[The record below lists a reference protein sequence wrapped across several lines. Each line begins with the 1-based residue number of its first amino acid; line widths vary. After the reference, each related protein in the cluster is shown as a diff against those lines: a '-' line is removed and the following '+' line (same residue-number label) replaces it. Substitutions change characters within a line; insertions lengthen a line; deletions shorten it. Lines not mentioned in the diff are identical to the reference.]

1 MPEPPRLLLKIRS
14 VPQAKRPRQAFALG
28 AASYDL
34 EHLFDLPA
42 TPAGGLAAAPS
53 TPAGWYVGR
62 PRVEDGGSP
71 WDAAHAAVPR
81 GTAFAGADELLAIEP
96 DMEQSWLP
104 DLPGQRFELAP
115 GAQVCAFEDQRPAL
129 PEGNGFAWHL
139 GENYSGLKPARDTVM
154 ERGSDVI
161 IAHIDTGYDAAHKT
175 LPENLDK
182 DRQRNFVDAD
192 RPNDATD
199 QTPTGGILR
208 NRGHGTGTLSI
219 LAGRKLE
226 GIVPPG
232 DTRDYLGGAPKAKI
246 VPVRVADS
254 VVHFWTSAV
263 ARAFEYARTIGA
275 DVISMSMGGLP
286 SAAWADAVN
295 AAYDAGVVMV
305 CAAGNNFGG
314 LPTRNIV
321 YPARFRRVIAACG
334 IMANMRP
341 YYDQPMT
348 VMQGNYGPSSKMD
361 TAVSA
366 FTPNI
371 AWARLGCANL
381 VDMDGAGTSS
391 ATPQVAAAAALWLR
405 KHKDNSLSAMPGW
418 ARVEAVRA
426 ALFNSAGRDI
436 PGMKPA
442 DVREML
448 GKGFLRASEA
458 LKMAP
463 APLSD
468 LKMTPADSAS
478 FAFLRL
484 LTGLG
489 IAGEGSRAAMFR
501 LEMAQLA
508 ARSRALEQAILDPD
522 ADPDL
527 IPERDR
533 RRFVEALLDEKKCSR
548 PLQSYLEQRIGR
560 RTSSIRPAARA
571 AVAPGKRLAGSEMQR
586 TIRRSEPSHRR
597 LQIYAIDPSFS
608 SRLDTAFI
616 NHATIAVP
624 WERSRSVGTL
634 LQPGPVGECVEVVD
648 VDPASGCAYA
658 PVDLNDP
665 LLLAQDGLSP
675 SEGDPQFHQQM
686 VYAVAMTTIRNFE
699 IALGRAALWSPRLVR
714 TKDGKGKKKIVDVYV
729 PRLRLYPHAL
739 REANAYY
746 SPEKKA
752 LLFGYFPAG
761 AAASGTTVPGS
772 IIFTCL
778 SHDIIA
784 HETTHALLDGLH
796 RRFQEATNPD
806 VLAFHEAFADIVAI
820 FQHFTFPTLL
830 RHELRRTRG
839 QLAVGDL
846 MADLARQFGEGI
858 GRSAA
863 LRSAIGKK
871 ATGSDY
877 RDTTE
882 PHDRGAILVSAVFAA
897 FLAIY
902 GRRTADL
909 VRLASNGSGVLP
921 RGDLHPDLVERL
933 ADEAARTAGQVLT
946 ICIRALDYLPP
957 VDVSFGDYLRA
968 LITADADLVPND
980 SYGYRFAFLEAF
992 RSRGICAENIRTL
1005 SVDSLR
1011 WQEPAEQPK
1020 GLSDIIR
1027 QLDLDWD
1034 LSADRAAA
1042 YRAMRANGKL
1052 VHDWIAANISPDM
1065 ALQMGLNPSLPKF
1078 EVHSVRPARR
1088 TAADGSLKLD
1098 LVVVITQ
1105 KEDVPLDSGN
1115 PAGETFT
1122 FRGGTTLIID
1132 ARKGREHIR
1141 YSVMKSI
1148 NSQRRLE
1155 QQRQYLRDSTALSL
1169 SALYFP
1175 DDAKNEPFAMLHNG
1189 H

>member
-1 MPEPPRLLLKIRS
+1 MPEPPRLLVKIRS
-14 VPQAKRPRQAFALG
+14 VPQAKRPRQALALG
-28 AASYDL
+28 ATSYDL

-42 TPAGGLAAAPS
+42 IPGIGIAAAPS
-53 TPAGWYVGR
+53 VPAGWYVAR
-62 PRVEDGGSP
+62 PKVADGGNP
-71 WDAAHAAVPR
+71 WDLAHAIVPR
-81 GTAFAGADELLAIEP
+81 GTAVAGADELLAVEP
-96 DMEQSWLP
+96 DVEQSWLP
-104 DLPGQRFELAP
+104 DLPGQGFELATAAP
-115 GAQVCAFEDQRPAL
+115 VCAFEDQRRDL
-129 PEGNGFAWHL
+129 PKGNGFAWHL
-139 GENYSGLKPARDTVM
+139 GNAYSGLKSARDAVM
-154 ERGSDVI
+154 ERGNDVV
-161 IAHIDTGYDAAHKT
+161 IAHIDTGYEAAHKT

-182 DRQRNFVDAD
+182 DRQRNFVDAG

-219 LAGRKLE
+219 LAGRRLE

-232 DTRDYLGGAPKAKI
+232 NTSDYLGGAPKATI

-263 ARAFEYARTIGA
+263 ARAFDYARGIGA

-295 AAYDAGVVMV
+295 AAYEAGVVIV

-341 YYDQPMT
+341 YYDQPIT
-348 VMQGNYGPSSKMD
+348 TMQGNYGPSSKMD
-361 TAVSA
+361 TAMSA

-371 AWARLGCANL
+371 SWARLGCANL

-405 KHKDNSLSAMPGW
+405 KHKDGLSAVPGW
-418 ARVEAVRA
+418 ARVEAVRR
-426 ALFNSAGRDI
+426 ALFSSAGTDI
-436 PGMKPA
+436 PGMKPG

-448 GKGFLRASEA
+448 GKGVLRASGA
-458 LKMAP
+458 LKMGP
-463 APLSD
+463 DQLND

-501 LEMAQLA
+501 LEMSQLA
-508 ARSRALEQAILDPD
+508 ARSRALEQAIPDPD

-548 PLQSYLEQRIGR
+548 ALQGYLEQRIGR
-560 RTSSIRPAARA
+560 RTSGIRPAARA
-571 AVAPGKRLAGSEMQR
+571 AMAPGKRFAGSEMQR
-586 TIRRSEPSHRR
+586 TIRRSEPPHRR

-616 NHATIAVP
+616 NHATITVP
-624 WERSRSVGTL
+624 WERSRSVGSL
-634 LQPGPVGECVEVVD
+634 LQPGPAGECVEVVD

-665 LLLAQDGLSP
+665 LLLAQDGLPP

-686 VYAVAMTTIRNFE
+686 AYAVAMTTIRNFE

-714 TKDGKGKKKIVDVYV
+714 TKAGKEETVADVYV
-729 PRLRLYPHAL
+729 PRLRIYPHAL

-752 LLFGYFPAG
+752 VLFGYFPAG
-761 AAASGTTVPGS
+761 AAAGGTTVPGS

-863 LRSAIGKK
+863 LRSAIGKT
-871 ATGSDY
+871 AAGSDY
-877 RDTTE
+877 SDTTE

-902 GRRTADL
+902 ERRTADL
-909 VRLASNGSGVLP
+909 VRLASNGTGVLP

-933 ADEAARTAGQVLT
+933 ADEAAKTAGQVLT

-957 VDVSFGDYLRA
+957 VDVTFGDYLRA

-980 SYGYRFAFLEAF
+980 RYGYRFAFLEAF
-992 RSRGICAENIRTL
+992 RSRGICVENIRTL

-1011 WQEPAEQPK
+1011 WQEPPDQPK
-1020 GLSDIIR
+1020 GLNTIMG
-1027 QLDLDWD
+1027 QLDLEWD
-1034 LSADRAAA
+1034 LSAERAAA
-1042 YRAMRANGKL
+1042 YQAMRANARLIHG
-1052 VHDWIAANISPDM
+1052 WIATHISGDM
-1065 ALQMGLNPSLPKF
+1065 ALQMGLNPNLPKF

-1088 TAADGSLKLD
+1088 TATDGSPKLD

-1105 KEDVPLDSGN
+1105 KKDAPLDRDDPKS
-1115 PAGETFT
+1115 ETFA

-1132 ARKGREHIR
+1132 ARKGRERIR
-1141 YSVMKSI
+1141 YSIMKSI
-1148 NSQRRLE
+1148 NSQRRLI
-1155 QQRQYLRDSTALSL
+1155 QQQQYLRDSTALSL

-1175 DDAKNEPFAMLHNG
+1175 DEAKNEPFAMLHNG